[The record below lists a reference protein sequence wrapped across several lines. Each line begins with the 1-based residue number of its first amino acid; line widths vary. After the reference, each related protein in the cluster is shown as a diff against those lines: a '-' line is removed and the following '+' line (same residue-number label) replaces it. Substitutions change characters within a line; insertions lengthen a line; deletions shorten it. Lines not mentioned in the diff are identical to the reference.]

1 MRTENCLVELGT
13 EELPPKA
20 LKSLGE
26 AFATQFEAALT
37 QADLSFDS
45 VSWFAAPR
53 RLAVY
58 VSGLAEGQADKVVE
72 KRGPAVSAAFDADGN
87 PTKAAQG
94 WARGNGI
101 DVADAER
108 LVTDKGEWLLH
119 KAHVPGQSV
128 AELLEGLINQAVS
141 KLPIPKPMRWGNYNT
156 QFIRPVH
163 TLCVL
168 YGSEVVNVSVLGL
181 TSGRVVQGHRF
192 HGEGRFDLDHADN
205 YASALEQQYVLA
217 DFEARKDKVRQQLED
232 AAQSLS
238 LKPDY
243 NEDLLEEIASLVEWP
258 VVLQAGFDEAFLAVP
273 KEALIY
279 TMKDDQKYVPL
290 LDSDGALSNT
300 FLFVTN
306 IESRDASQVISG
318 NEKVIRPRLADAEFF
333 FNSDKKTTLESR
345 LESLETVL
353 FQKQLGTL
361 KEKSERI
368 SALSAF
374 IASQID
380 ANETQAARAGLLA
393 KTDLMSNM
401 VMEFPDVQG
410 VMGKYYA
417 LNDGEDAP
425 VAEALYEQYMP
436 RFAGDA
442 LPSSGVSAS
451 VALAD
456 KLDTL
461 VGIFGIGQLPKGD
474 KDPFALRRAA
484 IGVLRIVTELSLPL
498 DLETLVSKA
507 IDVYG
512 DKLTNAETQSQVV
525 DFVLGRFTA
534 LLQDQAIAIDV
545 IQAVA
550 ARRPTKPADYLARVH
565 AVDKFRAL
573 EEAEALAAANKR
585 VANILAK
592 QNVEVTD
599 TVNIDESLL
608 TEEAE
613 KALYVELKAAQK
625 EVDIAV
631 PSQDYTRIL
640 TALATL
646 RNVIDNFF
654 DNVMV
659 MADDEAVKNNRLA
672 LLSLLRQLFLTT
684 ADISILA
691 KS

>member
-37 QADLSFDS
+37 QADLSFGS

-58 VSGLAEGQADKVVE
+58 VSALAEGQADKVVE

-101 DVADAER
+101 SVEEAER

-128 AELLEGLINQAVS
+128 AQLLEGLINQAVS

-181 TSGRVVQGHRF
+181 TSGRTVQGHRF
-192 HGEGRFDLDHADN
+192 HGESRFELDHADN
-205 YASALEQQYVLA
+205 YAAALEKQYVLA

-232 AAQSLS
+232 GANTLS
-238 LKPDY
+238 LTPDY
-243 NEDLLEEIASLVEWP
+243 NEELLEEIASLVEWP
-258 VVLQAGFDEAFLAVP
+258 VVLQAGFDKAFLEVP

-290 LDSDGALSNT
+290 LDSSGNLSNT
-300 FLFVTN
+300 FLFVSN
-306 IESRDASQVISG
+306 IESQDPVQVISG

-345 LESLETVL
+345 LDSLATVL

-368 SALSAF
+368 SALAGF
-374 IASQID
+374 IATQID

-436 RFAGDA
+436 RFAGDS

-484 IGVLRIVTELSLPL
+484 IGVLRIITELSLPL
-498 DLETLVSKA
+498 DLDILVAKA
-507 IDVYG
+507 VDVYG
-512 DKLTNAETQSQVV
+512 NKLTNQYTQTQVV

-534 LLQDQAIAIDV
+534 LLQDQDVAIDV

-550 ARRPTKPADYLARVH
+550 ARRPTKPADYLARVN
-565 AVDKFRAL
+565 AVAAFKAL
-573 EEAEALAAANKR
+573 EESEALAAANKR

-592 QNVEVTD
+592 QNVEVTSE
-599 TVNIDESLL
+599 VHIDSALL
-608 TEEAE
+608 TEDAE
-613 KALYVELKAAQK
+613 KALNSALVTAQLQVN
-625 EVDIAV
+625 EALA
-631 PSQDYTRIL
+631 SQDYQRIL
-640 TALATL
+640 TTLATL
-646 RNVIDNFF
+646 REVIDNFF

-659 MADDEAVKNNRLA
+659 MADDAAVKQNRLA

>member
-192 HGEGRFDLDHADN
+192 HGEGRFELDHADN

-333 FNSDKKTTLESR
+333 FNSDKKKTLESR

-608 TEEAE
+608 AEEAE

>member
-1 MRTENCLVELGT
+1 MRTENCLIELGT

-20 LKSLGE
+20 LKSLGQ
-26 AFATQFEAALT
+26 AFADQFQTALEEAELA
-37 QADLSFDS
+37 FDN

-58 VSGLAEGQADKVVE
+58 VTGLADSQADKVVE
-72 KRGPAVSAAFDADGN
+72 KRGPAVSAAFDTDGN

-101 DVADAER
+101 VVEDAER
-108 LVTDKGEWLLH
+108 LVTDKGEWLLY
-119 KAHVPGQSV
+119 KASVEGQPV
-128 AELLEGLINQAVS
+128 ASLLEGLLNKAVS
-141 KLPIPKPMRWGNYNT
+141 KLPIPKPMRWGSYAT

-163 TLCVL
+163 TLTVL
-168 YGSEVVNVSVLGL
+168 YGAEVVSCSSLGL
-181 TSGRVVQGHRF
+181 TSGRTVQGHRF
-192 HGEGRFDLDHADN
+192 HGEPRFELDHADN
-205 YASALEQQYVLA
+205 YAEALKAHYVIA
-217 DFEARKDKVRQQLED
+217 DFTERKDTVRQQLED
-232 AAQSLS
+232 AAKALS
-238 LKPDY
+238 LTPDY
-243 NEDLLEEIASLVEWP
+243 DEALLEEIASLVEWP
-258 VVLQAGFDEAFLAVP
+258 VVMQAGFDQGFLAVP

-290 LDSDGALSNT
+290 LDDNHNLSNT
-300 FLFVTN
+300 FLFVSN
-306 IESRDASQVISG
+306 IESRDPIHVVTG

-345 LESLETVL
+345 LSSLETVL

-368 SALSAF
+368 SSLAGF

-380 ANETQAARAGLLA
+380 ADVTQASRAGLLA

-425 VAEALYEQYMP
+425 VAAALYEQYMP
-436 RFAGDA
+436 RFAGDD
-442 LPSSGVSAS
+442 LPGSGVSAS

-484 IGVLRIVTELSLPL
+484 IGVLRIITELGL
-498 DLETLVSKA
+498 DLDLVTLVNKA
-507 IDVYG
+507 SEVYG
-512 DKLTNAETQSQVV
+512 AKLTNDKHQTQVV
-525 DFVLGRFTA
+525 DFVLGRFVA
-534 LLQDQAIAIDV
+534 LLQDQQISTDV
-545 IQAVA
+545 IQAVS
-550 ARRPTKPADYLARVH
+550 ARRPTQPKDYLARIN
-565 AVDKFRAL
+565 AVSQFKQR

-592 QNVEVTD
+592 QSEAGVD
-599 TVNIDESLL
+599 SSISESLL
-608 TEEAE
+608 VEEAE
-613 KALYVELKAAQK
+613 VALYRQLISAQSSVSASL
-625 EVDIAV
+625 E
-631 PSQDYTRIL
+631 SEDYNEIL
-640 TALATL
+640 STLATL
-646 RNVIDNFF
+646 RSVIDAFF

-659 MADDEAVKNNRLA
+659 MADDEAVKRNRLA

-684 ADISILA
+684 ADISLLA
-691 KS
+691 KA